1 MNFELINNSN
11 HNVCI
16 TIENKT
22 KVLPPLY
29 RIPINITDS
38 KQKFAVKC
46 ESGSRYHKG
55 HYLLGIET
63 VYSCENI
70 KENDTLVITYEK
82 TNPDRGVVY
91 YERLFVWNNNKEC
104 RIESYDISQ
113 EKKIKSIFNKKRAFE
128 RVFWM
133 PIFDIIFYYKLSVI
147 VIGVSILLINLY
159 DFKWAVAFF
168 PAYYIFW
175 VGLEFFTEKTAD
187 VIFKKAFKLD
197 DDKTEFYRFFEKEY
211 IEKYYSNPGSK
222 SFANVK

>member
-1 MNFELINNSN
+1 MLLFFFHSSMSGMIERKEYKLADGQTEL
-11 HNVCI
+11 VFC
-16 TIENKT
+16 
-22 KVLPPLY
+22 
-29 RIPINITDS
+29 TDS
-38 KQKFAVKC
+38 
-46 ESGSRYHKG
+46 SG
-55 HYLLGIET
+55 I
-63 VYSCENI
+63 
-70 KENDTLVITYEK
+70 
-82 TNPDRGVVY
+82 
-91 YERLFVWNNNKEC
+91 
-104 RIESYDISQ
+104 Q
-113 EKKIKSIFNKKRAFE
+113 IKSIFNKKIVFE
-128 RVFWM
+128 RFFWM
-133 PIFDIIFYYKLSVI
+133 PIFNMIFYYKLSVI